1 MKLKF
6 LYSLS
11 ILFTLSFVATPA
23 VAQTQVSY
31 LPSVRNRS
39 EQNSSI
45 DKLMTITGEKYLI
58 RQVTLQTINT
68 LKNQYPQVPQKFW
81 DSFLAEMNYEEMNQ
95 RIEGIYNKYFTEEDI
110 QGMIA
115 FYQTPLGQKIISV
128 LPQLAQESSKVG
140 QQYGIEAATRAI
152 KKLQAAGYIR

>member
-1 MKLKF
+1 V
-6 LYSLS
+6 SL
-11 ILFTLSFVATPA
+11 LFTLTFIATPA
-23 VAQTQVSY
+23 GAQTQVSY
-31 LPSVRNRS
+31 LQTPQNRS
-39 EQNSSI
+39 QQNNNSI
-45 DKLMTITGEKYLI
+45 QKLMTITGERNLT

-68 LKNQYPQVPQKFW
+68 LKKQYPQVPQKFW
-81 DSFLAEMNYEEMNQ
+81 DSFLAEMNYEEVNQ
-95 RIEGIYNKYFTEEDI
+95 RIEGVYNKYFTEEDI
-110 QGMIA
+110 QGMIS

>member
-6 LYSLS
+6 LYSVSL
-11 ILFTLSFVATPA
+11 LFALSFVTTPA

-31 LPSVRNRS
+31 LQSVKTRS
-39 EQNSSI
+39 EDNSI
-45 DKLMTITGEKYLI
+45 QRLMTITGERNLT

-68 LKNQYPQVPQKFW
+68 LRNQYPQVPQNFW
-81 DSFLAEMNYEEMNQ
+81 DSFLAEMNYEQVNQ